1 MNGGGEGLHDLL
13 INYTSPKGGGESTG
27 WMGTFY
33 VFPNGGVCL
42 WAICADGV
50 MELPFLSCDGSIV
63 DNVLEAC
70 HLMRGEFTGIAIK
83 GEQASSGM

>member
-1 MNGGGEGLHDLL
+1 MGELGGLHDLL
-13 INYTSPKGGGESTG
+13 INPSSPKGGSESTG

-50 MELPFLSCDGSIV
+50 MEFPFLPCHGSAV

-70 HLMRGEFTGIAIK
+70 HLIRREVTGMAIK
-83 GEQASSGM
+83 GGQVSSGV